1 MCGAIIGEGQVGA
14 SAAVTNPEPTIYR
27 EGGEGGF
34 GGGIREETDSSIILT
49 SNRPGNSVD
58 VHARGPSQIP
68 V

>member
-1 MCGAIIGEGQVGA
+1 MFGAIIGEGQVGA
-14 SAAVTNPEPTIYR
+14 SAAVTNPEPTNR

-58 VHARGPSQIP
+58 IHARGDSQIP